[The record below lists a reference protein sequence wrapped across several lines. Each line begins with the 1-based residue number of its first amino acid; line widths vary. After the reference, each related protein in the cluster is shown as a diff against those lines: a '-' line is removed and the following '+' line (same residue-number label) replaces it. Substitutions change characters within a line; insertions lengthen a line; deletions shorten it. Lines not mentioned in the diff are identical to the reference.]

1 MLERSYAPGYGNTI
15 RLRHVAEPDLRH
27 ARATPGARLQ
37 GALLFEISPDCC
49 AADNFEGLAVR
60 VEGEVVGAIGG
71 GVLVLLGVLQ
81 GDGPEDV
88 DRLATKVAQFRIF
101 SETEVRSKLRWKY
114 EEGIKRP
121 YFHVKPLERG
131 QLKNWQDYL
140 DFMKVEMAKEG
151 GDLTEVEIIYER
163 CLIACALYEEFWMDY
178 VSWWESR
185 KELEPP
191 EWVKSPTQFLVVT
204 TYSKK
209 SSDVDPVLAKNRIQG
224 FVPQMKGDFKNSIK
238 LIF

>member
-1 MLERSYAPGYGNTI
+1 MIVSRLKSSMKKTEERIA
-15 RLRHVAEPDLRH
+15 LRA
-27 ARATPGARLQ
+27 
-37 GALLFEISPDCC
+37 
-49 AADNFEGLAVR
+49 
-60 VEGEVVGAIGG
+60 
-71 GVLVLLGVLQ
+71 
-81 GDGPEDV
+81 
-88 DRLATKVAQFRIF
+88 
-101 SETEVRSKLRWKY
+101 KY

-185 KELEPP
+185 KALE
-191 EWVKSPTQFLVVT
+191 ESERQ
-204 TYSKK
+204 S
-209 SSDVDPVLAKNRIQG
+209 RIRE
-224 FVPQMKGDFKNSIK
+224 
-238 LIF
+238 IFGRA